1 MMTLTQAEIE
11 IYKRIGQFADR
22 SKYLVGST
30 LLLIGD
36 NSKNLGIELNTTL
49 ENIVVR
55 TENQINENGQP
66 FKAPTNKP
74 WCKVSI
80 QYADS
85 QVASIGDSPCIRDYG
100 MISIQC
106 FTPKNN
112 GTLAMTA
119 LCDQWREL
127 LQSFGVSHLEIY
139 KVHAPQSMDDQD
151 FYAKIIRAEFRVN

>member
-1 MMTLTQAEIE
+1 MMTLTQAETE
-11 IYKRIGQFADR
+11 IYKKIGQFAGVEKANLR
-22 SKYLVGST
+22 IESQPLSVG
-30 LLLIGD
+30 
-36 NSKNLGIELNTTL
+36 
-49 ENIVVR
+49 
-55 TENQINENGQP
+55 QH
-66 FKAPTNKP
+66 FKAPTNNP

-85 QVASIGDSPCIRDYG
+85 QMASIGDGPCIRDYG

-127 LQSFGVSHLEIY
+127 LQSFGVSHLEVY

>member
-1 MMTLTQAEIE
+1 MMTLTQAETA
-11 IYKRIGQFADR
+11 IYKRIGQFTGVDKA
-22 SKYLVGST
+22 
-30 LLLIGD
+30 
-36 NSKNLGIELNTTL
+36 NLRIESQPLG
-49 ENIVVR
+49 R
-55 TENQINENGQP
+55 GQH

-100 MISIQC
+100 IISIQC
-106 FTPKNN
+106 FTPKNS
-112 GTLAMTA
+112 GTLAMTE
-119 LCDQWREL
+119 LCDKWRSF
-127 LQSFGVSHLEIY
+127 LQSFSTSHLEVY

>member
-1 MMTLTQAEIE
+1 MMTLTQAETE
-11 IYKRIGQFADR
+11 IYKKIGQFTGVEKA
-22 SKYLVGST
+22 
-30 LLLIGD
+30 
-36 NSKNLGIELNTTL
+36 NLRIESQPLGG
-49 ENIVVR
+49 
-55 TENQINENGQP
+55 GQH
-66 FKAPTNKP
+66 FKAPTNKA

-85 QVASIGDSPCIRDYG
+85 QVASIGDGLCIRDYG

-106 FTPKNN
+106 FTPKNG
-112 GTLAMTA
+112 GTLAMAT
-119 LCDQWREL
+119 LCDSWRSF

>member
-1 MMTLTQAEIE
+1 MMTLTQAETE
-11 IYKRIGQFADR
+11 IYKKIGQFTGVEKA
-22 SKYLVGST
+22 
-30 LLLIGD
+30 
-36 NSKNLGIELNTTL
+36 NLRIESQPLG
-49 ENIVVR
+49 R
-55 TENQINENGQP
+55 GQH

-100 MISIQC
+100 IISIQC
-106 FTPKNN
+106 FTPKND
-112 GTLAMTA
+112 GTLAMTE
-119 LCDQWREL
+119 LCDKWRAL
-127 LQSFGVSHLEIY
+127 LQSFGTSHLEVY

>member
-11 IYKRIGQFADR
+11 IYKRVGQFADR
-22 SKYLVGST
+22 SKYLIGST

-36 NSKNLGIELNTTL
+36 NSKNLGTELNTTL

-55 TENQINENGQP
+55 TENQMSEKGQP
-66 FKAPTNKP
+66 FKAPANKP

-85 QVASIGDSPCIRDYG
+85 QVASIGDGPCIRDYG

-127 LQSFGVSHLEIY
+127 LQSFGVSHLEVY

>member
-11 IYKRIGQFADR
+11 IYKRVGQFADR
-22 SKYLVGST
+22 SKYLIGST

-36 NSKNLGIELNTTL
+36 NSKNLGTELNTTL

-55 TENQINENGQP
+55 TENQMNENGQP

-74 WCKVSI
+74 WCKVFI

-106 FTPKNN
+106 FTPKSN

-119 LCDQWREL
+119 LCA
-127 LQSFGVSHLEIY
+127 VSYTHLTLPTTPY
-139 KVHAPQSMDDQD
+139 V
-151 FYAKIIRAEFRVN
+151 

>member
-1 MMTLTQAEIE
+1 MTLTEAEIE
-11 IYKRIGQFADR
+11 IYKRIGQFVDR
-22 SKYLVGST
+22 SKYLLGST

-36 NSKNLGIELNTTL
+36 DGKYLGTELDTEL
-49 ENIVVR
+49 ESIMVR
-55 TENQINENGQP
+55 TENELVQNGQP

-74 WCKVSI
+74 WCKVFV

-85 QVASIGDSPCIRDYG
+85 RIVGMGNKPCIRDQG
-100 MISIQC
+100 VISVQC
-106 FTPKNN
+106 FTPKNK

-127 LQSFGVSHLEIY
+127 LQSFNVSHLEIY
-139 KVHAPQSMDDQD
+139 KVHAPQSMDDKD

>member
-1 MMTLTQAEIE
+1 MSLSQAETE
-11 IYKRIGQFADR
+11 IYKKIGQFTGVEKA
-22 SKYLVGST
+22 
-30 LLLIGD
+30 
-36 NSKNLGIELNTTL
+36 NLRI
-49 ENIVVR
+49 
-55 TENQINENGQP
+55 ENQLLNNGQP

-85 QVASIGDSPCIRDYG
+85 QMASIGDGPCIRDYG

-106 FTPKNN
+106 FTPKSN

-127 LQSFGVSHLEIY
+127 LQSFGVSHLEVY

>member
-36 NSKNLGIELNTTL
+36 NSKNLGTELDTTL

-55 TENQINENGQP
+55 TENQMNENGQP
-66 FKAPTNKP
+66 FKAPTDKP
-74 WCKVSI
+74 WCKVFV

-85 QVASIGDSPCIRDYG
+85 QVVAIGNGPCIRDQG
-100 MISIQC
+100 IISIQC
-106 FTPKNN
+106 FAPKNK
-112 GTLAMTA
+112 GTLAMTT
-119 LCDQWREL
+119 LCDSWRSF

>member
-1 MMTLTQAEIE
+1 MTLTQAETA
-11 IYKRIGQFADR
+11 IYKRIGQFTGVDKA
-22 SKYLVGST
+22 
-30 LLLIGD
+30 
-36 NSKNLGIELNTTL
+36 NLRIESQPLG
-49 ENIVVR
+49 R
-55 TENQINENGQP
+55 GQH

-100 MISIQC
+100 IISIQC
-106 FTPKNN
+106 FTPKNS
-112 GTLAMTA
+112 GTLAMTE
-119 LCDQWREL
+119 LCDKWRSF
-127 LQSFGVSHLEIY
+127 LQSFSTSHLEVY